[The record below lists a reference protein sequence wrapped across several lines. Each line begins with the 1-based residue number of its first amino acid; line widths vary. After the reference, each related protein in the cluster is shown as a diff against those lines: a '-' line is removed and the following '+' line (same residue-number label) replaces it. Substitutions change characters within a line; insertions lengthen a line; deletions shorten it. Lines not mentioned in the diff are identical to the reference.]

1 MYISIHKNLKCT
13 KYNKRR
19 NGCLELDIE
28 HTTKASGLFNNDVK
42 KFTEELTESL
52 KTEELLVYN
61 LPIDNGKFTNENLE
75 KVEEKYKE
83 ILKEFA
89 KTRGIKEIYTVL
101 KAGKSNNIIREYN
114 IDQDKM
120 TDWQIET
127 NKCPVNC
134 KVGTILQKVNDN
146 YVIDKEITQSAYYKM
161 KEYETNLLNGQ
172 QKNLNKIRKNGE
184 LYYVKSVE
192 RRLQVLEDRTYT

>member
-13 KYNKRR
+13 KYNQRR

-89 KTRGIKEIYTVL
+89 ETRGIKEIYTVL

>member
-1 MYISIHKNLKCT
+1 MK
-13 KYNKRR
+13 
-19 NGCLELDIE
+19 LDIE
-28 HTTKASGLFNNDVK
+28 HATKENSLFNNDVK

-52 KTEELLVYN
+52 KTEELLIYN
-61 LPIDNGKFTNENLE
+61 LPMDNGKFTNENLE

-83 ILKEFA
+83 IVKEFA
-89 KTRGIKEIYTVL
+89 ETRGIKEIYTVL
-101 KAGKSNNIIREYN
+101 KVGKSNNIIREYN
-114 IDQDKM
+114 IEQDKM

-127 NKCPVNC
+127 NKCPINC

-161 KEYETNLLNGQ
+161 KEYETNLLNEQ

-184 LYYVKSVE
+184 LYYVKSIE

>member
-1 MYISIHKNLKCT
+1 M
-13 KYNKRR
+13 
-19 NGCLELDIE
+19 ELDIE
-28 HTTKASGLFNNDVK
+28 HATKENSLFNNDVK

-52 KTEELLVYN
+52 ETEELLIYN

-89 KTRGIKEIYTVL
+89 KTYDMKEIYTVL

-114 IDQDKM
+114 IEQDKIK
-120 TDWQIET
+120 DWQIET

-134 KVGTILQKVNDN
+134 KTGTILQKIDN
-146 YVIDKEITQSAYYKM
+146 KYIIDKEMTQDAYYQM
-161 KEYETNLLNGQ
+161 KEYETNLLNEQ

-184 LYYVKSVE
+184 LYYVKSIE
-192 RRLQVLEDRTYT
+192 RRLQSMEDRTYT

>member
-1 MYISIHKNLKCT
+1 MYISIHKIPNVQ

-28 HTTKASGLFNNDVK
+28 HSTKASGLFDNEVK

-52 KTEELLVYN
+52 TTEELLIYN

-75 KVEEKYKE
+75 KIKEKYKE

-89 KTRGIKEIYTVL
+89 ETYDMKEIYTVL
-101 KAGKSNNIIREYN
+101 KVGKSNNIIREYN
-114 IDQDKM
+114 VEQDKI
-120 TDWQIET
+120 TEWQIET
-127 NKCPVNC
+127 DKCPVNC
-134 KVGTILQKVNDN
+134 KTGTILQKVNDN
-146 YVIDKEITQSAYYKM
+146 YIMDKEITQKAYYQM
-161 KEYETNLLNGQ
+161 KEYETNLLNEQ
-172 QKNLNKIRKNGE
+172 QKNLKKIRKNGE

-192 RRLQVLEDRTYT
+192 RRLQILEDRAYT